1 VSSAPAW
8 QRLAWPA
15 LLTVVVVFVLS
26 DFLRHPFRPF
36 QPSADAAGR
45 ASGLRLSVT
54 GTEAADPV
62 GAMTRALAA
71 ALNAPGGRTPGD
83 GARRGDAADG
93 GSRRGDALDGRAD
106 EGHAADP
113 HADDDSADDED
124 EDRADAARSVAERL
138 PGATTTAVESV
149 LGVGEGSRRRL
160 LVLTPQ
166 TLVQLQQDRRETIV
180 PGVAM
185 RAERAWQQVEHA
197 RAVALVAADPLT
209 LEVAPGSPLRTVS
222 QLARAMRAD
231 PDRRVFGVGLD
242 SWSRAA
248 LATLVQDAGV
258 EGTVSYRTF
267 VSAREAA
274 RAVANRDADVVVG
287 TRGSAGGVDPVDRL
301 RRLSGVWPGDRAP
314 ARWIALVAP
323 GSTPGHELRRLRAR
337 LRAVVTA
344 PAWARTLRR
353 QGLVRPRPGLPL
365 DAFLER
371 ERVRS
376 GTLSATLAD
385 VDLSVRP

>member
-1 VSSAPAW
+1 MSSAPVW

-15 LLTVVVVFVLS
+15 LLAVVVVFVLS

-45 ASGLRLSVT
+45 PSGLRLSVT

-71 ALNAPGGRTPGD
+71 ALNADDGGHTVDGDQKAD
-83 GARRGDAADG
+83 GA
-93 GSRRGDALDGRAD
+93 
-106 EGHAADP
+106 E
-113 HADDDSADDED
+113 DDS
-124 EDRADAARSVAERL
+124 EDRADAKRTVAERL

-166 TLVQLQQDRRETIV
+166 TLVQLQQDRKETIV

-185 RAERAWQQVEHA
+185 RAERAWHQLENA

-209 LEVAPGSPLRTVS
+209 LEVSPGSPLRTVA
-222 QLARAMRAD
+222 QLARAMRAA
-231 PDRRVFGVGLD
+231 PERRVFGVGLD

-248 LATLVQDAGV
+248 LATLVQDARV

-267 VSAREAA
+267 VSARDAS
-274 RAVANRDADVVVG
+274 RAVANRDAGVVIG
-287 TRGSAGGVDPVDRL
+287 TRGSAEGVDPVDRL
-301 RRLSGVWPGDRAP
+301 RRLSGAWPGDRAP
-314 ARWIALVAP
+314 ARWVALVAP
-323 GSTPGHELRRLRAR
+323 GSTPSHELRRLRAR
-337 LRAVVTA
+337 LRAVVA
-344 PAWARTLRR
+344 GPSWARTLRA
-353 QGLVRPRPGLPL
+353 QGLVRPRPGMPL
-365 DAFLER
+365 DAFLAR

-376 GTLSATLAD
+376 GQLSATLAD

>member
-1 VSSAPAW
+1 MSSAPAW

-36 QPSADAAGR
+36 QPSADAASR
-45 ASGLRLSVT
+45 PSGLRLSVT

-62 GAMTRALAA
+62 GAMTQALAA
-71 ALNAPGGRTPGD
+71 ALNAPAGRATGSAATGGDTPGGGRAEGSHE
-83 GARRGDAADG
+83 AD
-93 GSRRGDALDGRAD
+93 R
-106 EGHAADP
+106 E
-113 HADDDSADDED
+113 DED
-124 EDRADAARSVAERL
+124 EDRADATRTVAERL

-166 TLVQLQQDRRETIV
+166 TLVQLQQDRGETIV
-180 PGVAM
+180 PGVAL
-185 RAERAWQQVEHA
+185 RAERAWHQLEDA

-209 LEVAPGSPLRTVS
+209 LEVAPGSPLRTVA
-222 QLARAMRAD
+222 QLARVMRAA
-231 PDRRVFGVGLD
+231 PERRVFGVGLD

-248 LATLVQDAGV
+248 LARLVQDARV

-267 VSAREAA
+267 VSARDAS
-274 RAVANRDADVVVG
+274 RAVAGRDADVVVG
-287 TRGSAGGVDPVDRL
+287 TRGSAEGVDPVDRL
-301 RRLSGVWPGDRAP
+301 RRLSGAWPGGQAP
-314 ARWIALVAP
+314 TRWIALVAP
-323 GSTPGHELRRLRAR
+323 GSTPAHELRRLRAR
-337 LRAVVTA
+337 LRRVVTG
-344 PAWARTLRR
+344 PSWARTLRT
-353 QGLVRPRPGLPL
+353 QGLVRPRPGMGL
-365 DAFLER
+365 DAFLAR

>member
-15 LLTVVVVFVLS
+15 LLAVVVVFVLS
-26 DFLRHPFRPF
+26 DFVRHPFRPF

-45 ASGLRLSVT
+45 PSGLRLSVT

-62 GAMTRALAA
+62 GEMTRALAA
-71 ALNAPGGRTPGD
+71 ALNAPGGHGSDGAARGD
-83 GARRGDAADG
+83 GSRGATGGGASAPTTPDGEQDVGRGDDG
-93 GSRRGDALDGRAD
+93 
-106 EGHAADP
+106 
-113 HADDDSADDED
+113 
-124 EDRADAARSVAERL
+124 DRADARRTVAERL

-149 LGVGEGSRRRL
+149 LGLGEGSRRRL

-180 PGVAM
+180 PGVAL
-185 RAERAWQQVEHA
+185 RAERAWHQLESA
-197 RAVALVAADPLT
+197 RAVSLVAADPLT
-209 LEVAPGSPLRTVS
+209 LEVSPGSPLRTVA
-222 QLARAMRAD
+222 QLARAMRAA
-231 PDRRVFGVGLD
+231 PERRVFGVGLD

-248 LATLVQDAGV
+248 LATLVQDARV

-267 VSAREAA
+267 VSARDAS

-287 TRGSAGGVDPVDRL
+287 TRGSAEGVDPVDRL
-301 RRLSGVWPGDRAP
+301 RRLSGAWPGNRAP

-323 GSTPGHELRRLRAR
+323 GSTPSHELRRLRAR
-337 LRAVVTA
+337 LRTVVTGRS
-344 PAWARTLRR
+344 WARTLRA
-353 QGLVRPRPGLPL
+353 QGLVRPRPGMAL
-365 DAFLER
+365 DTFLAR
-371 ERVRS
+371 ERARS